1 MKKLILL
8 VPIICFLFNNCAVQK
23 RKYQKGY
30 HVVWHKSQ
38 NHTVGQKKVVSK
50 DKTSQI
56 QETEKTVQ
64 SPKQI
69 TEPSPDLVSSA
80 DKRLSFIELN
90 RQNHLNKKD
99 GPCDELIFR
108 DGTES
113 KAKVIEITPTEI
125 KYKKCDNL
133 EGPTYVA
140 KKAEVFMIKYANG
153 SKEVFKETV
162 ADETKTDKKNKTI
175 DKSKL
180 SFQPFA
186 IASLVLGILSIIPY
200 FTILFGILA
209 IIFANVAIRKIKAQP
224 EIYKGESMATAG
236 KTLGIVFLSIIG
248 LIVLIAIIAL
258 IILASI

>member
-8 VPIICFLFNNCAVQK
+8 VPIICFLFYNCAVQK

-30 HVVWHKSQ
+30 HVVWHKAQ
-38 NHTVGQKKVVSK
+38 NHTDGQKKVVSK
-50 DKTSQI
+50 SKTSQI
-56 QETEKTVQ
+56 EDPQKTVQ
-64 SPKQI
+64 STKHI
-69 TEPSPDLVSSA
+69 SEPAPDLVSSA
-80 DKRLSFIELN
+80 DPRLSFTELK
-90 RQNHLNKKD
+90 RQNLLNKKD
-99 GPCDELIFR
+99 EPCDEIIFR

-224 EIYKGESMATAG
+224 EIYKGESLANVG
-236 KTLGIVFLSIIG
+236 RTLGIVFLSIF
-248 LIVLIAIIAL
+248 IAIVVLA
-258 IILASI
+258 IILFFLLL

>member
-1 MKKLILL
+1 MKRLILL
-8 VPIICFLFNNCAVQK
+8 VPIICFLFYSCAVQK

-30 HVVWHKSQ
+30 HVVWHKAQ
-38 NHTVGQKKVVSK
+38 NHTDRQKKVVSK
-50 DKTSQI
+50 NKTSQI
-56 QETEKTVQ
+56 EDPQKTVQ
-64 SPKQI
+64 STKQI
-69 TEPSPDLVSSA
+69 SEPAPDLVSSA
-80 DKRLSFIELN
+80 DPHLSFAELK

-99 GPCDELIFR
+99 EPCDEIIFR

-133 EGPTYVA
+133 EGPTYIA

-153 SKEVFKETV
+153 SREVFKETV
-162 ADETKTDKKNKTI
+162 ADETKTQKKNKNV

-180 SFQPFA
+180 RFQPFA
-186 IASLVLGILSIIPY
+186 ILSLVFGILSFILY
-200 FTILFGILA
+200 FTIIFGPLA
-209 IIFANVAIRKIKAQP
+209 IVFGNIALRKIEAQP